1 MASTCYCVKNP
12 GECGLVDTPTGYC
25 SICPIDPEVPKTIK
39 FTIGAE
45 APLPFEDSAY
55 DSYAQWQE
63 VLSPTATQVGGDHYA
78 KNKIQPIDFILAN
91 NLGWCEA
98 NAVKYLTRWR
108 NKNGLEDLRKAKHY
122 IELLIE
128 RVEAGNE

>member
-1 MASTCYCVKNP
+1 MKYPGRCGELDDIDYC
-12 GECGLVDTPTGYC
+12 D
-25 SICPIDPEVPKTIK
+25 ICPADPFNPKTIK

-55 DSYAQWQE
+55 DSHAAWE
-63 VLSPTATQVGGDHYA
+63 RLSPTDTQVGGDHYA

-98 NAVKYLTRWR
+98 NAVKYLTRWK

-128 RVEAGNE
+128 RVEKQNG

>member
-1 MASTCYCVKNP
+1 MASTCYCVKRP
-12 GECGLVDTPTGYC
+12 GECGGEFGYC
-25 SICPIDPEVPKTIK
+25 NICPVDPDVPKTIS
-39 FTIGAE
+39 FTI
-45 APLPFEDSAY
+45 EDSAY
-55 DSYAQWQE
+55 DSYAAWQN
-63 VLSPTATQVGGDHYA
+63 VSPTDTQVGGDHYA

-98 NAVKYLTRWR
+98 NAVKYLTRWK

-128 RVEAGNE
+128 RVEKENAA

>member
-1 MASTCYCVKNP
+1 MASTCYCVKRP
-12 GECGLVDTPTGYC
+12 GVCGDPDYC
-25 SICPIDPEVPKTIK
+25 SICPIDPDEPKTIT
-39 FTIGAE
+39 FT
-45 APLPFEDSAY
+45 FEGT
-55 DSYAQWQE
+55 
-63 VLSPTATQVGGDHYA
+63 SPTDTQVGGDHYA

-98 NAVKYLTRWR
+98 NAVKYLTRWK

-128 RVEAGNE
+128 RVEEENAA

>member
-1 MASTCYCVKNP
+1 MDTCYCVKRP
-12 GECGLVDTPTGYC
+12 GKCGEYGYC
-25 SICPIDPEVPKTIK
+25 EICPVDPDEPKTIT
-39 FTIGAE
+39 FT
-45 APLPFEDSAY
+45 FEDSAY
-55 DSYAQWQE
+55 DSYAAWQK
-63 VLSPTATQVGGDHYA
+63 VSPTDTQVGGDHYA

-98 NAVKYLTRWR
+98 NAVKYLTRWQ

-128 RVEAGNE
+128 RVEKENAA

>member
-12 GECGLVDTPTGYC
+12 GECGSVDTPTGYC
-25 SICPIDPEVPKTIK
+25 SICPIDPNEPKTIK
-39 FTIGAE
+39 FTI
-45 APLPFEDSAY
+45 EDSAY
-55 DSYAQWQE
+55 DSYAAWQN
-63 VLSPTATQVGGDHYA
+63 VSPTDTQVGGNHYA

-98 NAVKYLTRWR
+98 NAVKYLTRWK

-128 RVEAGNE
+128 RVEKENAA